1 MANSRCFGYQRNFGS
16 RVRRCIFGFM
26 EILIYLTA
34 MRIIGSIHSPK
45 QPRIVSLI
53 RRICLGRMW
62 IILSWMKEIV
72 QAEIFK
78 FTSVMIITFKKYSWR
93 FFSNF
98 SHWKLIPSFSE
109 KLNLWIKLVN
119 NKRSIKE
126 SFGNLSFSLSLWKGR
141 NELFSNYFR
150 FRYDLIRESVFSVE
164 SKGKTGKS

>member
-72 QAEIFK
+72 QAEIFR
-78 FTSVMIITFKKYSWR
+78 FTSVMIKKYSWR

-126 SFGNLSFSLSLWKGR
+126 SFGNLSFSLSLEMEKRIILELLSISIRFDPWKC
-141 NELFSNYFR
+141 L
-150 FRYDLIRESVFSVE
+150 
-164 SKGKTGKS
+164 

>member
-53 RRICLGRMW
+53 RRICLGVW

-72 QAEIFK
+72 QAEIFR
-78 FTSVMIITFKKYSWR
+78 FTSVMIKKYSWR

-126 SFGNLSFSLSLWKGR
+126 SFGNLSFSLSLEMEKRIILELLSISIRFDPWKC
-141 NELFSNYFR
+141 L
-150 FRYDLIRESVFSVE
+150 
-164 SKGKTGKS
+164 

>member
-45 QPRIVSLI
+45 QPRIISLI

-72 QAEIFK
+72 QAEIFR
-78 FTSVMIITFKKYSWR
+78 FTSVMIKKYSWR

-126 SFGNLSFSLSLWKGR
+126 SFGNLSFSLSLEMEKRIILELLSISIRFDPWKC
-141 NELFSNYFR
+141 L
-150 FRYDLIRESVFSVE
+150 
-164 SKGKTGKS
+164 

>member
-45 QPRIVSLI
+45 QPRIISLI

-62 IILSWMKEIV
+62 IIRSWMKEIV
-72 QAEIFK
+72 QAEIFR
-78 FTSVMIITFKKYSWR
+78 FTSVMIKKYSWR

-119 NKRSIKE
+119 NNRSIKE
-126 SFGNLSFSLSLWKGR
+126 SFGNLSFSLSLSGKG
-141 NELFSNYFR
+141 ETNYSRITFD
-150 FRYDLIRESVFSVE
+150 FDTIWSVKVSLA
-164 SKGKTGKS
+164 

>member
-45 QPRIVSLI
+45 QPRIISLI

-72 QAEIFK
+72 QAEIFR
-78 FTSVMIITFKKYSWR
+78 FTSVMIKKYSWR

-109 KLNLWIKLVN
+109 KFNPWIKLVN

-126 SFGNLSFSLSLWKGR
+126 KLFGNLSFSLSLKGR
-141 NELFSNYFR
+141 RNYSRITFD
-150 FRYDLIRESVFSVE
+150 FDTIWSVKVSLA
-164 SKGKTGKS
+164 